1 MFLNKV
7 GLWIWKAI
15 SFPWTLHQWLTKSF
29 VSGTLPL
36 LDSIGLIIVE
46 ITLFCF
52 CSFCLGLLLRV
63 IGPVLDAVLMTI
75 GILWGVFLLVVVIY
89 LWIIPPYRLLNVF
102 IRIGWTWVL
111 FVCGVFQYLMIV
123 MIGYKGN

>member
-1 MFLNKV
+1 MESHQLSLDIASMANK
-7 GLWIWKAI
+7 
-15 SFPWTLHQWLTKSF
+15 
-29 VSGTLPL
+29 
-36 LDSIGLIIVE
+36 E
-46 ITLFCF
+46 FCF
-52 CSFCLGLLLRV
+52 WYSSFIGFYWINYCRNHSILFLQFLFRAFIKGNWACFRCCSYDNRDIVG
-63 IGPVLDAVLMTI
+63 
-75 GILWGVFLLVVVIY
+75 GILLVVVIY